1 MYTGMTIGPSLR
13 RTLYKLAEKQMSPSR
28 VKFLLN
34 IWPPLWGSGIRI
46 TDISEDWSTGRL
58 ELRLNRLTANM
69 HGAAF
74 GGALFSMTDV
84 LFGTLVMQR
93 LDVKKFEAWTRTG
106 SFEFIRPGR
115 RGAYLEV
122 SVSDEMVEQILRE
135 TEGGYSTVISYTSV
149 VRNPD
154 GSLVGIG
161 QQDLYVRRRGGDKP
175 PANPNQQDHVAGENL
190 IAAART
196 LARLGMR
203 NLDNRDLLVQQERM
217 ARRCVTPEARAVAW
231 LQGILDLGEVT
242 VDDYRA
248 AGLPDVVL
256 EALTSDAPLG
266 PGAGVARGSSHRPRV
281 PGEVL
286 GPHYLLDGNP
296 HHFGVRLL
304 LPVSRPSAP
313 GSLLHADGA
322 GVGKQF
328 LGLRIPVLYDAIV
341 AADQVYP
348 ARRRWQ
354 WGGAIVGVWG
364 REARAGDLLRHRFS
378 GEEAGEFSAPPA
390 QYSEDWC

>member
-1 MYTGMTIGPSLR
+1 MYIAMTIGPSLR
-13 RTLYKLAEKQMSPSR
+13 RSLYKLAEKQISPGV
-28 VKFLLN
+28 VKLLMN

-122 SVSDEMVEQILRE
+122 SVSDEMVEQILQE
-135 TEGGYSTVISYTSV
+135 TGGGYSTVISYTSV

-231 LQGILDLGEVT
+231 LQGILELGEVT

-248 AGLPDVVL
+248 AGLPEVVL
-256 EALTSDAPLG
+256 EALTSDT
-266 PGAGVARGSSHRPRV
+266 
-281 PGEVL
+281 
-286 GPHYLLDGNP
+286 
-296 HHFGVRLL
+296 
-304 LPVSRPSAP
+304 PSAHAQELLAEVVTARE
-313 GSLLHADGA
+313 SLA
-322 GVGKQF
+322 K
-328 LGLRIPVLYDAIV
+328 Y
-341 AADQVYP
+341 
-348 ARRRWQ
+348 
-354 WGGAIVGVWG
+354 
-364 REARAGDLLRHRFS
+364 
-378 GEEAGEFSAPPA
+378 
-390 QYSEDWC
+390 